1 MIDLALRDR
10 LDRYEDALQ
19 SIVQWSEAYPLD
31 IFPEPDWKAARK
43 LLEAGGIS
51 LDSISAHCMR
61 RVVEGVGKIAR
72 EAAYSLA
79 VLLLSGRADGTA
91 RVARS
96 RGVYAAAQNRSY
108 VRLRL
113 CVTTRSLLG

>member
-51 LDSISAHCMR
+51 LDSIMR
-61 RVVEGVGKIAR
+61 RE
-72 EAAYSLA
+72 A
-79 VLLLSGRADGTA
+79 VLQWTSQPHRKVLGSCSHR
-91 RVARS
+91 
-96 RGVYAAAQNRSY
+96 RGP
-108 VRLRL
+108 
-113 CVTTRSLLG
+113 

>member
-43 LLEAGGIS
+43 LLEA
-51 LDSISAHCMR
+51 SAHCMR

-72 EAAYSLA
+72 EAL
-79 VLLLSGRADGTA
+79 GDG
-91 RVARS
+91 
-96 RGVYAAAQNRSY
+96 
-108 VRLRL
+108 
-113 CVTTRSLLG
+113 

>member
-51 LDSISAHCMR
+51 LDSIMR
-61 RVVEGVGKIAR
+61 RE
-72 EAAYSLA
+72 A
-79 VLLLSGRADGTA
+79 VLQRTSQPHRKVLGSCSHR
-91 RVARS
+91 
-96 RGVYAAAQNRSY
+96 RGP
-108 VRLRL
+108 
-113 CVTTRSLLG
+113 

>member
-51 LDSISAHCMR
+51 LDGISAHCMR

-72 EAAYSLA
+72 ERHIRRLYYCYQVELTVPPALLARAEFTLRHKIAAMFGCA
-79 VLLLSGRADGTA
+79 CA
-91 RVARS
+91 
-96 RGVYAAAQNRSY
+96 
-108 VRLRL
+108 
-113 CVTTRSLLG
+113 